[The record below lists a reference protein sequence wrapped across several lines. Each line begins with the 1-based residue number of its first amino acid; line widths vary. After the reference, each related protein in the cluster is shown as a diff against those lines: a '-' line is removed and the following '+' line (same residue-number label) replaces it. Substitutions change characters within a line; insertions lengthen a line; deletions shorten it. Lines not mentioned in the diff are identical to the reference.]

1 MYDKFILKYV
11 NQEFETGVYTE
22 KHHITPKHMGGT
34 DDKSNFIRLTYRQHI
49 LAHLLLYRKYKKY
62 EDLCAYKLM
71 KSLPEERKSIISSL
85 IGNMHKESGHIYR
98 LGNYNRDSGFINN
111 IKTTESLRNGGF
123 AAGKIAKESGQ
134 ILKIRTHESSYAG
147 GVTAGNYAKESGQIQ
162 SLGKYRGTYI
172 LIMPDGTEF
181 EHGFQAEEYMKIDKK
196 LILSRCKAGSLGYSR
211 RKKTEEELK
220 NRWANIE

>member
-1 MYDKFILKYV
+1 MYDKFILKHV

-22 KHHITPKHMGGT
+22 LHHIVPKHMGGNN
-34 DDKSNFIRLTYRQHI
+34 DISNFIRLTYRQHI

-71 KSLPEERKSIISSL
+71 KSLPQERKSLISSL
-85 IGNMHKESGHIYR
+85 IGNMHKESGHIYK
-98 LGNYNRDSGFINN
+98 LGNYNRDSGFINK
-111 IKTTESLRNGGF
+111 IKTTDSLRKGGL

-134 ILKIRTHESSYAG
+134 ILSIRTDEGSRAG
-147 GVTAGNYAKESGQIQ
+147 GITAGKYAKERGQIQ

-172 LIMPDGTEF
+172 LIMPDGKEF
-181 EHGFQAEEYMKIDKK
+181 EHGFQAEEYMGIDKK
-196 LILSRCKAGSLGYSR
+196 LILSRCKAGNLGYSR
-211 RKKTEEELK
+211 RKKTKEELE